1 MKADTDKL
9 KRKETSLFVKNK
21 LRRLTKRDKELANLE
36 IMAIEM
42 LDTIRSLQK

>member
-1 MKADTDKL
+1 MKTDTNKL

-21 LRRLTKRDKELANLE
+21 LRRLTKKDKELANLE

-42 LDTIRSLQK
+42 YNTIKSLQV